1 MTDTPAASGRDLA
14 RQALAAYKA
23 SARTQ
28 PTTPV
33 KKTRRTTRPAR
44 GEGRDPQG
52 LGAIIG
58 RLTDEQGWADNVTGG
73 DLIDQWPTI
82 APAELATTVTP
93 VSYDADRGLL
103 TLRPSTPAYATQIRL
118 FQLALAKRLNTAL
131 GKPAVRAIRV
141 LPPGA
146 ASAPGSTAAV
156 APAAPAPEAPVRT
169 RETASPGYRTALE
182 LSLTHRPE
190 RAPTDPYLAEAI
202 ARQDHALR
210 AKRLPEDEHADYLA
224 EQERL
229 ERQAGPTRG
238 SSEASRQA
246 ALASKRRQTAG
257 LGEPRRAFD
266 VA

>member
-1 MTDTPAASGRDLA
+1 VTDTPTASGRDLA

-23 SARTQ
+23 TARTQ
-28 PTTPV
+28 PTPA

-52 LGAIIG
+52 LGAIIE
-58 RLTDEQGWADNVTGG
+58 RLTDEQGWTESVTGG
-73 DLIDQWPTI
+73 SLIDQWPAI
-82 APAELATTVTP
+82 APTELATTVQA
-93 VSYDADRGLL
+93 VSYDAERGLL

-146 ASAPGSTAAV
+146 ASAPGSAAEV
-156 APAAPAPEAPVRT
+156 APARPTSEAPVRT

-190 RAPTDPYLAEAI
+190 RTPTDPYLAEAI
-202 ARQDHALR
+202 EAQDRALR

-224 EQERL
+224 ELERI
-229 ERQAGPTRG
+229 ERQAGPPPG
-238 SSEASRQA
+238 SSEASRAA
-246 ALASKRRQTAG
+246 ALAYKRREASG
-257 LGEPRRAFD
+257 LGLPRRAFD